1 MFFQSLSIIYRQLKK
16 KLATLIIISITASTM
31 ANYQLDSIHEVI
43 KRHEKPKQLWHK
55 KAMPRQQTIQIAR
68 VENTEHFNPFSAN
81 RKLSPD
87 WSMIFDT
94 LFASDPKRFGIYQ
107 PMIASDISSSNDKK
121 TLYLT
126 IHPDARF
133 SNQQQIIADDVIAS
147 LEQAI
152 NKGPIEHQPLAE
164 AHFQYQ
170 ALSPKRLSI
179 KASQPITFHKIIH
192 IGSIPIT
199 EKKSL
204 SSGSLPLN
212 SGAYKLTLHKPKHYA
227 ILERNPDYWADQH
240 LQQHKYQFSGIKFVY
255 LKNRHTAFEL
265 FKRGEIDF
273 RWEEYYENWQYL
285 RQQQKSSPS
294 LKLKEITHCRPAGMS
309 GFAFNHQRWYL
320 KEQPIRKALS
330 SAFHFDN
337 INKALFQNQYQRI
350 TSYFTNTPYQSKGI
364 AHEQWSLEDADQ
376 LLIQHGWVIVD
387 GKRIYSKTGERMT
400 IKLLVNSA
408 GNEKIAN
415 IYSANLKALGID
427 THIEHAGSADYLYR
441 LKQGDFD
448 MAHFTISVP
457 TLTHH
462 ELLKPFIANTDQHY
476 SFSRLFNVQSAV
488 IDAQI
493 TVIDDPS
500 MSERRFQEMQTLDQ
514 KLLEEHLFIPFWR
527 PANDRIAY
535 WDRINGPKTAY
546 TTRPRDHF
554 KYWWPA

>member
-1 MFFQSLSIIYRQLKK
+1 MLNRYFFTIYRFQRNLPA
-16 KLATLIIISITASTM
+16 LVLLSVTATAM
-31 ANYQLDSIHEVI
+31 GYYQLDSIHEVI
-43 KRHEKPKQLWHK
+43 QKQEQPEQLLQK
-55 KAMPRQQTIQIAR
+55 KALVKEHTIKIAR
-68 VENTEHFNPFSAN
+68 IENTEHFNPFSAN

-87 WSMIFDT
+87 WTMIFDT
-94 LFASDPKRFGIYQ
+94 LFVSDPKIFGIFK
-107 PMIASDISSSNDKK
+107 PMIASDISLSNDKK

-126 IHPDARF
+126 IHPDAKF

-152 NKGPIEHQPLAE
+152 NRGPIEHQPLAE
-164 AHFQYQ
+164 AHFQYK

-179 KASQPITFHKIIH
+179 KASQPIAFNKIIH

-227 ILERNPDYWADQH
+227 ILERNQDYWADQH
-240 LQQHKYQFSGIKFVY
+240 LQQHKYQFSKIKFVY
-255 LKNRHTAFEL
+255 LKNRYTAFEL

-320 KEQPIRKALS
+320 RERPIRKALS
-330 SAFHFDN
+330 SAFNFDS
-337 INKALFQNQYQRI
+337 INKSLFQSQYQRI
-350 TSYFTNTPYQSKGI
+350 TSYFTNTPYQSKSI
-364 AHEQWSLEDADQ
+364 AYDQLNLEDADQ

-387 GKRIYSKTGERMT
+387 GKRINNKTGERMT

-427 THIEHAGSADYLYR
+427 THIEHASSADYLYR

-448 MAHFTISVP
+448 IANFTISIP

-476 SFSRLFNVQSAV
+476 SFSRLFNIKSEV
-488 IDAQI
+488 INEQI
-493 TVIDDPS
+493 TNIYRT
-500 MSERRFQEMQTLDQ
+500 SEKEKLFQEMQILDQ
-514 KLLEEHLFIPFWR
+514 KLLGEHLFIPFWR
-527 PANDRIAY
+527 PENDRVAY
-535 WDRINGPKTAY
+535 WDRINGPDTAY
-546 TTRPRDHF
+546 TIRPKDHF

>member
-1 MFFQSLSIIYRQLKK
+1 MFFRSLSIIYRQLKK
-16 KLATLIIISITASTM
+16 NLATLIVISITATTIG
-31 ANYQLDSIHEVI
+31 NYQLDSIHEVI
-43 KRHEKPKQLWHK
+43 QRHENPKQLWQK

-68 VENTEHFNPFSAN
+68 VENTEHFNPFSTN

-87 WSMIFDT
+87 WTMIFDT
-94 LFASDPKRFGIYQ
+94 LFESDPKRFGFYQ
-107 PMIASDISSSNDKK
+107 PMIASDINLSYDKK

-133 SNQQQIIADDVIAS
+133 SNHQQIIADDVIAS

-179 KASQPITFHKIIH
+179 KASQPITFNKIIH

-240 LQQHKYQFSGIKFVY
+240 LQQHKYQFSKIKFIY

-364 AHEQWSLEDADQ
+364 AHEQSSLEDADQ

-387 GKRIYSKTGERMT
+387 GKRIYTKTGERMT